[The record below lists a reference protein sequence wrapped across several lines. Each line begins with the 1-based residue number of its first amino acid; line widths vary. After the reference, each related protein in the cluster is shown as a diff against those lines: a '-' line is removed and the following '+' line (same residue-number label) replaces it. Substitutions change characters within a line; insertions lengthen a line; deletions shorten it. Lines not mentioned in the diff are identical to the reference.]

1 MFTQEKE
8 IKAKKCCFPTQHFS
22 LNRAKQMLCTG
33 EEQVLSVS
41 RAEGDKAGLLRLNNE
56 KN

>member
-33 EEQVLSVS
+33 EKQVLSVS
-41 RAEGDKAGLLRLNNE
+41 RAEGDKAG
-56 KN
+56 